1 MCPKTEKFIRI
12 FEFAGVCGR
21 PRTSLRVSLHGN
33 SYIDGDKV
41 TFSCDGSH
49 DDLLGKAELSCVGQ
63 TWDLFIISTIK
74 ITQALHYTKMWRGD
88 LRKPQGLYEEAPSDS
103 PVPECKG
110 TFPFELIPGESEFR
124 TKSTN
129 QFIYVNTWDG
139 VAPIIRAGGS
149 SMKRMTIKV
158 DNNTFQ

>member
-1 MCPKTEKFIRI
+1 MCSKTETFIRI

-21 PRTSLRVSLHGN
+21 PRTSLRVRLHGN

-49 DDLLGKAELSCVGQ
+49 DDLFGKAELSCVGQ
-63 TWDLFIISTIK
+63 TW
-74 ITQALHYTKMWRGD
+74 
-88 LRKPQGLYEEAPSDS
+88 DS